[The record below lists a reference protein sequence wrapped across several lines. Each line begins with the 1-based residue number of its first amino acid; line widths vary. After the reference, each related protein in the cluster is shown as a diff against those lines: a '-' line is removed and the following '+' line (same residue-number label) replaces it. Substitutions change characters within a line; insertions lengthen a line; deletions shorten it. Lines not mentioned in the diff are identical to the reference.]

1 MDNVDFLPEKIR
13 RQRAMRTR
21 LKLQIYVVGLLAAFL
36 VAIACFNHGKI
47 AAAQAQLA
55 AHEER
60 SSIVKQQLGI
70 LTNLQKQQAQ
80 LMLSKRVDDMFLAKE
95 GTRIRVIDVL
105 AEVGKL
111 LPEGISLQDLN
122 CETMDVTLEKTGPAI
137 GGPYAGGDNKSA
149 SPVQAQAPASGAAG
163 AGKPGSIKRVKLVLT
178 GLAPTD
184 VDVAN
189 FIGQLSA
196 SPLFEDVNMGYAKN
210 VMFRGKNGKEFSVSC
225 YVAR

>member
-1 MDNVDFLPEKIR
+1 MVEKTKTVDFLPERIR
-13 RQRAMRTR
+13 RQRARRTR
-21 LKLQIYVVGLLAAFL
+21 FKLQVYVVGLLAAFL

-55 AHEER
+55 VHEER
-60 SSIVKQQLGI
+60 SATVKQQLGV
-70 LTNLQKQQAQ
+70 LSNLQKQQTR
-80 LMLSKRVDDMFLAKE
+80 LMLSKRVDEMFLAKE

-105 AEVGKL
+105 AELGKL
-111 LPEGISLQDLN
+111 LPDGISLQSLN
-122 CETMDVTLEKTGPAI
+122 CETMDVALEKTAPQGS
-137 GGPYAGGDNKSA
+137 DNKSA
-149 SPVQAQAPASGAAG
+149 GPVLAPAGASQS
-163 AGKPGSIKRVKLVLT
+163 GKPGSIKRVKLVLT
-178 GLAPTD
+178 GVAPTD

-210 VMFRGKNGKEFSVSC
+210 VMFRAKNAREFCVSC